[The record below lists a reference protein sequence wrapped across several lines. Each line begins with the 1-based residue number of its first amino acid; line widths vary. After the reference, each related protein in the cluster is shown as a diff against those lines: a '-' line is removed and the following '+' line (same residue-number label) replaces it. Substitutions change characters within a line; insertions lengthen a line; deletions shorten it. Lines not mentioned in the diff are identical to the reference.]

1 MPAHPERWGSGSGDG
16 SAGCCTSC
24 CKRSFD
30 DDEFEKEETRLR
42 EQREAREAAEA
53 QAGASNAGIITTQ
66 PLGEKGM
73 IDTRPKDNHQADDDT
88 DDEQSLQPRASRSS
102 S

>member
-53 QAGASNAGIITTQ
+53 QAGASNGIITTQ
-66 PLGEKGM
+66 PVGEKGM
-73 IDTRPKDNHQADDDT
+73 TDTRAKDHHQADDDS
-88 DDEQSLQPRASRSS
+88 DGEQSLQPRTSRLSN
-102 S
+102 